1 MVCFTTGRHAIQTRP
16 ELKEDTVMLPRPCRH
31 NAPASIDIGV
41 AQTESSAFPLTLGVR
56 ITAIPLG
63 DATSPPA
70 ALTAESC
77 RQFPAAACVTV
88 NDSLPSV
95 ELIKVIV
102 PLLAP
107 GSTPPHFRT
116 ARSART

>member
-1 MVCFTTGRHAIQTRP
+1 
-16 ELKEDTVMLPRPCRH
+16 MLPRPGRH

-70 ALTAESC
+70 TLTAESC
-77 RQFPAAACVTV
+77 RQFPAAACVSV
-88 NDSLPSV
+88 NDSLASV
-95 ELIKVIV
+95 ELIKGIEGLDDAHVRFWFADNFSDVLDIKK
-102 PLLAP
+102 PRKTKQTKWP
-107 GSTPPHFRT
+107 R
-116 ARSART
+116 ARS